1 MATRIATGSL
11 ETDLQ
16 WPSTAID
23 HGTIQCSDGS
33 PSIFEACEIDESKA
47 FAFGGVVVANGF
59 DIGDGTERSK
69 QSIECRIISF
79 SRQIVY
85 KHTEWSGSCRHTR
98 TERERER
105 ERERVSTR
113 ASGIRLIVGRW
124 KRTLLLQTRK
134 HGWIQWRHKGRLIR
148 CSGSRKWICCKH
160 ALRNSSLI
168 CSYCSSCARRNRGC
182 TIPRAEACIG

>member
-1 MATRIATGSL
+1 MVMATRIATGSL

-105 ERERVSTR
+105 EREGEHTS
-113 ASGIRLIVGRW
+113 
-124 KRTLLLQTRK
+124 
-134 HGWIQWRHKGRLIR
+134 QWNKVD
-148 CSGSRKWICCKH
+148 SGSMETYLV
-160 ALRNSSLI
+160 A
-168 CSYCSSCARRNRGC
+168 ADQ
-182 TIPRAEACIG
+182 EAWLDSMET